1 MPTEPPPP
9 PARPGSDAAPAPIGD
24 ARNGFAPPDEPA
36 LEAEREAF
44 TRSKL
49 EIARTDPRR
58 SPAEREAALAAY
70 RAGAPDPTPVEGPWS
85 RIAMSA
91 SRI

>member
-9 PARPGSDAAPAPIGD
+9 PARPGSDAAPVPIGD

-58 SPAEREAALAAY
+58 SPAEREAAAAELE
-70 RAGAPDPTPVEGPWS
+70 RRFESPQPPDGDPPV
-85 RIAMSA
+85 A
-91 SRI
+91 